1 MVHKPSTSVSTQV
14 VKEKTPVLRVKAVP
28 SLLLVVMG
36 SMDCLTTVVGI
47 LYFGAV
53 ELNPFIAGVVSTN
66 LVAFTVLKLT
76 TSVFVGLI
84 FHHAEKILMRTSDKN
99 SSAFKRTRYLLRATY
114 VGIVAFLVIVVVNNF
129 MVLASA
135 A

>member
-1 MVHKPSTSVSTQV
+1 M
-14 VKEKTPVLRVKAVP
+14 LRVKAFP

-129 MVLASA
+129 MILASA